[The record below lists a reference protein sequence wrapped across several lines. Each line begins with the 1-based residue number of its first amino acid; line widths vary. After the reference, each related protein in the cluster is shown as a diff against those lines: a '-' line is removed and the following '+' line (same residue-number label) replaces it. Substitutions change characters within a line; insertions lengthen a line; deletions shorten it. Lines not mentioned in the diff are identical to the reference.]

1 MEKIF
6 AFIGRFKPQ
15 DEFIWTENINLL
27 KFQDMLLDSKVTMVA
42 GGEAQPDNFI
52 IDPSAAH
59 DQKIRLYS
67 EMYDSMVKQRY
78 ALMQLGWQ
86 NDKFGKKDEMCKG
99 S

>member
-27 KFQDMLLDSKVTMVA
+27 KFQDMLLDAKVNIVA
-42 GGEAQPDNFI
+42 GGDAQPDNFVV
-52 IDPSAAH
+52 DPSTATE
-59 DQKIRLYS
+59 QKTRLYS

-86 NDKFGKKDEMCKG
+86 NDKFGKKDKVRQG